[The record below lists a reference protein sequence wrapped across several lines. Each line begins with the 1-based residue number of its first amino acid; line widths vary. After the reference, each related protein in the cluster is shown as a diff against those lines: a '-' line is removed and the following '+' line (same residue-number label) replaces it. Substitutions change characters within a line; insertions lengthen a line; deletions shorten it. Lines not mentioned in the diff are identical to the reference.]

1 MNTFGNRE
9 KTFEKKFAHDE
20 ETKFKINARRNK
32 LLGLWAAEYLG
43 LEGDDADAYAKQ
55 VVKADFEEPGDEDVF
70 RKVWNDLQAKELY
83 EGPRLW
89 PLIQHLGLAFV
100 NFSTPCHEV
109 SSAEVERRT
118 FPANGCPEI
127 GRNIAD

>member
-43 LEGDDADAYAKQ
+43 LDGDDADAYAKQ

-70 RKVWNDLQAKELY
+70 RKVWNDLQAKEADVS
-83 EGPRLW
+83 EHRLRRQMGD
-89 PLIQHLGLAFV
+89 LLEEARNQVV
-100 NFSTPCHEV
+100 NE
-109 SSAEVERRT
+109 
-118 FPANGCPEI
+118 
-127 GRNIAD
+127 